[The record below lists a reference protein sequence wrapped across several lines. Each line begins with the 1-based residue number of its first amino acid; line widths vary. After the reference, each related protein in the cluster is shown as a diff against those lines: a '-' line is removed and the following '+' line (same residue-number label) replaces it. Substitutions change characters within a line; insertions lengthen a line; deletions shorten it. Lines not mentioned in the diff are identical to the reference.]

1 MVKKLSLPK
10 TLTPTWSF
18 FFCLFAT
25 RCLWLP
31 VLLPWCLH
39 THSQCFF
46 LSLRLFLSQ
55 SLYCSPV
62 MSLSLLSISN
72 SHSFRHDVSSLL
84 RTPFFSFTKLSA
96 GSREQSWL
104 RCLSLTLLFSSLPP
118 PPLPSTSSL
127 PCTTPSHTD
136 FKGLWVTQRLCTL
149 SQSDSLVSVPG
160 KKCIWEM
167 SNCCM

>member
-10 TLTPTWSF
+10 TLTPTWPF
-18 FFCLFAT
+18 FFVFLPLGVCDCQSFYLDAFTHTASVSFCPFASFS
-25 RCLWLP
+25 
-31 VLLPWCLH
+31 V
-39 THSQCFF
+39 
-46 LSLRLFLSQ
+46 
-55 SLYCSPV
+55 
-62 MSLSLLSISN
+62 SLSTVLPSCPCHFYQSQTLTRSDMTSRHSSVLPSSPLQSYQLDREN
-72 SHSFRHDVSSLL
+72 RVGFAAWASH
-84 RTPFFSFTKLSA
+84 
-96 GSREQSWL
+96 
-104 RCLSLTLLFSSLPP
+104 FSSLPP

>member
-10 TLTPTWSF
+10 TLTPTWPF
-18 FFCLFAT
+18 FFWSFYHSVSVTASPSTLM
-25 RCLWLP
+25 P
-31 VLLPWCLH
+31 SH
-39 THSQCFF
+39 TASVSFCPFVSF
-46 LSLRLFLSQ
+46 S
-55 SLYCSPV
+55 V
-62 MSLSLLSISN
+62 SLSTVLPSCPCHFYQSQTLTRSDMRSRHSSVLPSSPLQSYRLDLEN
-72 SHSFRHDVSSLL
+72 LVGFTAWASH
-84 RTPFFSFTKLSA
+84 
-96 GSREQSWL
+96 
-104 RCLSLTLLFSSLPP
+104 FSSLPP